1 MPLSD
6 KFQKSFEESAE
17 AVKAKSKEENDVI
30 ERANNLTNQIYREIR
45 QELEGQAQY
54 LGRNAMVLRFEE
66 VALLGDSKWQAG
78 KIKILDNG
86 GKSEIAEL
94 KVECGEIIINS
105 QKLGKIGEKFNNSEQ
120 ALVRLAELLGH
131 YSVTRV
137 PSIYRR

>member
-1 MPLSD
+1 MSLSD
-6 KFQKSFEESAE
+6 KFQKIFEESAE
-17 AVKAKSKEENDVI
+17 AVRLKRKEENDAI
-30 ERANNLTNQIYREIR
+30 ERANNLTKQIYRELKE
-45 QELEGQAQY
+45 ELERQAQY

-105 QKLGKIGEKFNNSEQ
+105 QKLGKIGEKFGESKQ

-137 PSIYRR
+137 PSVYRR